1 MDDSTPK
8 TGGHPDRTDPP
19 GSRPAPERLCVE
31 ELLRT
36 IRDPRTTTG
45 AVLSIAED
53 RRWQTYYKVRQ
64 ALVFRA
70 DLPLPVSMRLLTT
83 LWWRDLARAAED
95 PRLYPPVRARAEQL
109 LAEQSEELSP
119 GERVSLA
126 RIASRA
132 LIQRFRDSRD
142 PRVVRALLDN
152 PRLYE
157 EDVLLIAR
165 DDGAPAQV
173 LSAVARNP
181 RWGAAYAVKL
191 ALAQNP
197 RCPSVDSLRSLR
209 GLSDN
214 DLRLIAASPQ
224 TPRLGSGSA
233 PPRAEIDRPWN
244 STSPAPTARWI
255 NSSIGSL
262 ARPGAWGSQT
272 SSGR

>member
-8 TGGHPDRTDPP
+8 TGGRPDRTDRP
-19 GSRPAPERLCVE
+19 GSRPAPEKLSVE

-36 IRDPRTTTG
+36 IRDPRTATG

-70 DLPLPVSMRLLTT
+70 DLPLSVSMRLLTT

-109 LAEQSEELSP
+109 LAEQTEELSP
-119 GERVSLA
+119 GERISLA

-165 DDGAPAQV
+165 DHQAPASV

-181 RWGAAYAVKL
+181 RWGGAYAVKV

-214 DLRLIAASPQ
+214 DLRLIAANPQ
-224 TPRLGSGSA
+224 TPRLV
-233 PPRAEIDRPWN
+233 RV
-244 STSPAPTARWI
+244 
-255 NSSIGSL
+255 
-262 ARPGAWGSQT
+262 GAHRRLV
-272 SSGR
+272 GR